1 MASKKKAT
9 KVEPLVVRSK
19 VRELVKDMRFS
30 DGFFEALDRKV
41 AELVQ
46 AAVER
51 AKANGR
57 ATLRDYDL

>member
-1 MASKKKAT
+1 MATKKKTA

>member
-1 MASKKKAT
+1 MAAKKKAT